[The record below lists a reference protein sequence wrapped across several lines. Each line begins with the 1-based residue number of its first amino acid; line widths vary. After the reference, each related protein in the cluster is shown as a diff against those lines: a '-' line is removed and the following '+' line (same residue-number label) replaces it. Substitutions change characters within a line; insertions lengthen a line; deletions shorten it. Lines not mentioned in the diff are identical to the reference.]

1 MVRRE
6 TGKAAEWR
14 ERRRRFGAS
23 GMTVTRFC
31 ELEGVSAPSFYVWR
45 RKLTAGMARPATAT
59 PTAAAAP
66 AATTAAANTA
76 RPVFQQVVVTPGA
89 AALAGVRVRL
99 ASGAEIEVA
108 AGNLDAIRA
117 VVGELARVEC
127 AFAAGEHGAC

>member
-1 MVRRE
+1 
-6 TGKAAEWR
+6 
-14 ERRRRFGAS
+14 
-23 GMTVTRFC
+23 MTVSRFC
-31 ELEGVSAPSFYVWR
+31 HVEGVSVPTFYQWR
-45 RKLTAGMARPATAT
+45 RKLTAAMARPATTTPASAAREPAFPAT
-59 PTAAAAP
+59 SP
-66 AATTAAANTA
+66 
-76 RPVFQQVVVTPGA
+76 RPVFQQVVVAPGA